1 MAGNH
6 ASSRPVHDRLMLAAL
21 VAVASCVAVDARRTS
36 APPPVV
42 ATPYA
47 NGSFRAAQDLI
58 VDAIDESTRAPR
70 CRWMVSG
77 RWINQPIS
85 RRADLA
91 AASAAQF
98 DCPLK
103 WEVLPPAGGPQ
114 SFAALEVPF
123 PAPLD
128 IADISPATL
137 VPAVEVAS
145 HSPAELLQ
153 TVHPQAEW
161 LLGYTKHAEL
171 ANPAWRL
178 FVMPSVRS
186 SDLPQLATQV
196 WRLKR
201 RMQTSQTEVRATS
214 AGLANPHFASP
225 PTLLRGHGPL
235 LTNPS
240 ERLALRTPLP
250 RLQSPLMA
258 PSQVAQS
265 QVSQSPA
272 SQSPTWDQQV
282 LAGALPYLGLSV
294 DHSLHQPTAVEPTA
308 LIQMLQD
315 LALESPALS
324 GCDVDCTAWA
334 RESLRVVQSLTA
346 DQRSTTTT
354 THDAIDRLVYLSGE
368 AEQLA
373 SQTAD
378 PGLATQLRR
387 ARYAMWRRIA
397 MWRAVADIV
406 SPPHQQ
412 LTLAAADA
420 PTSGRN
426 VTPIAVDSPVPVMEL
441 MELVEAHESK
451 PSKKTAAQVSYR
463 LAQLATSPDERRR
476 ILADTLYV
484 HYRGSNA
491 RLAITDDL
499 VNRFLPA
506 SEPRT
511 QPVRDRVLGTPVSGQ
526 ATTLSQPSV
535 QLLPDPAAWRLGL
548 QLDGQARANTV
559 AFERTVKVRTT
570 GVTTFT
576 ARQQIVFD
584 GANLH
589 IAQPVARASSNNHF
603 VGASSQ
609 YDPLP
614 LVGGIVRSQ
623 AAKTFANRR
632 TRAQQEVAAKT
643 ARRVEAEMDRTLRSA
658 AERAQQKFVSQIVE
672 PLATGGITLQPVE
685 LKTTPERLVAR
696 VRIAHAQG
704 LTAHTPRP
712 RAPSD
717 SLASLQLHE
726 TGLSS
731 LASGLELAG
740 QRVTAQEF
748 ANRLSRIAPYLANR
762 EISDDA
768 KQAEIVFAN
777 DNPVSFQL
785 QEGKLQVIWNVQE
798 LVVRGRA
805 DRNFKVHVFYVP
817 TTDGLVAKFDHAA
830 GPYLEGRLRN
840 ATRMRLQTIFGKVFR
855 EEGQLVIGQQRA
867 GDPRLAGLMLTQLV
881 IDDGWLGIA
890 IGPERTNRTAQ
901 LDRYAPLR

>member
-21 VAVASCVAVDARRTS
+21 VAVASCVAVDAWRAN
-36 APPPVV
+36 APQPDI

-47 NGSFRAAQDLI
+47 NGSFRAAQNLI

-77 RWINQPIS
+77 RWTNQPIS

-98 DCPLK
+98 DCPAN
-103 WEVLPPAGGPQ
+103 WQVLPSAGGPQ
-114 SFAALEVPF
+114 SLAALEVPF

-128 IADISPATL
+128 IANLPPVS
-137 VPAVEVAS
+137 EVAL

-153 TVHPQAEW
+153 TVHPQAQW
-161 LLGYTKHAEL
+161 LLAHTKRADL
-171 ANPAWRL
+171 SNPAWRL
-178 FVMPSVRS
+178 LSVYSVRS

-201 RMQTSQTEVRATS
+201 RMSTSQAKVQATS
-214 AGLANPHFASP
+214 AANSHFASP

-235 LTNPS
+235 LTNPNQ
-240 ERLALRTPLP
+240 RLALRAPLP
-250 RLQSPLMA
+250 KVQPH
-258 PSQVAQS
+258 VA
-265 QVSQSPA
+265 A
-272 SQSPTWDQQV
+272 SSTSGGKLPWNQQV

-324 GCDVDCTAWA
+324 GCDVDCGTWA

-346 DQRSTTTT
+346 DQRSTTST

-373 SQTAD
+373 SQTSD

-412 LTLAAADA
+412 FTLASAGNSANGGD
-420 PTSGRN
+420 

-451 PSKKTAAQVSYR
+451 PSKKTATQVSYR

-491 RLAITDDL
+491 RVAITDDL

-506 SEPRT
+506 SQPRT
-511 QPVRDRVLGTPVSGQ
+511 QPVRDRVLGTPVTGQ

-589 IAQPVARASSNNHF
+589 IAQPVARANSNNHF

-623 AAKTFANRR
+623 AAKTFASRR
-632 TRAQQEVAAKT
+632 SRAQQEVAAKT
-643 ARRVEAEMDRTLRSA
+643 ARRVEVEMDRTLRSA
-658 AERAQQKFVSQIVE
+658 ADRAQQKFVSQIVD
-672 PLATGGITLQPVE
+672 PLATGGVTLEPVE

-696 VRIAHAQG
+696 VRIAHAKG

-717 SLASLQLHE
+717 SLASMQLHE

-740 QRVTAQEF
+740 ERVTAQEF

-805 DRNFKVHVFYVP
+805 NRNFKVHVFYVP

-855 EEGQLVIGQQRA
+855 EEGQLVFGQQRA
-867 GDPRLAGLMLTQLV
+867 GDPRLEGLMLTQLV